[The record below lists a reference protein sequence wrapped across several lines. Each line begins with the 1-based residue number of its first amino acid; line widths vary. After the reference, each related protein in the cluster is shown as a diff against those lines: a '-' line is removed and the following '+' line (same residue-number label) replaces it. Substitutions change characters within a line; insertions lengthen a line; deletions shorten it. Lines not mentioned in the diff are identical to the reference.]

1 MPFFMY
7 IVQERWLKMKEVIKL
22 KQKEVDNL
30 SDLFS
35 KSKSFLV
42 FDYKGIS
49 AKQSDSIR
57 KKAVQSGAKMLIA
70 KNTLLKRA
78 LEKSN
83 IQGFDQYLSGT
94 SAIIFGLDDEVS
106 PFKLVGDISKERD
119 IDMAKIGFLENK
131 IIDSTSAKEISNI
144 PGRDGLYSM
153 LASCLQ
159 SPIISFAC
167 AIKAIADKQQ

>member
-1 MPFFMY
+1 
-7 IVQERWLKMKEVIKL
+7 MKEIIKL
-22 KQKEVDNL
+22 KQKEVDTL

-35 KSKSFLV
+35 RSKSFLV

-57 KKAVQSGAKMLIA
+57 KQAVKNGSKMLIA

-78 LEKSN
+78 LEKSK
-83 IQGFDQYLSGT
+83 IEGFDNYLNGT
-94 SAIIFGLDDEVS
+94 SAIIFGLEDEVS
-106 PFKLVGDISKERD
+106 PFKLVGDISKERE
-119 IDMAKIGFLENK
+119 IDMAKVGFLENK
-131 IIDSTSAKEISNI
+131 IIDATSAKEISNI

-167 AIKAIADKQQ
+167 AVKAIADKK